1 MGRGPRASFGIVGAR
16 TIEDMTVDMTEDD
29 STARLDL
36 WWQDLTEDQR
46 AQFHDL
52 EAGDPFPQRT

>member
-1 MGRGPRASFGIVGAR
+1 M
-16 TIEDMTVDMTEDD
+16 EDMTVDMTEDD

-36 WWQDLTEDQR
+36 GWQDLTEDQR

>member
-1 MGRGPRASFGIVGAR
+1 M
-16 TIEDMTVDMTEDD
+16 EDMTVDMTEDD

-52 EAGDPFPQRT
+52 EARDPFPQRT